1 MTRGMET
8 TGESPIQMNSGQ
20 ANNQQ
25 IPPGQYPQYPPSTQ
39 HQPQAYPP
47 VSPQYPQPAPE
58 QSRSE
63 RRAGEIDKRDTR
75 GITGRWLVETAAL
88 VLLAFVIAMG
98 VRALLV
104 EPYRIPTGSMLP
116 TIQEHDHILI
126 YKLGMHLGATPEQ
139 FDVVVFYDPTD
150 SFPNLVKRVIATE
163 GQIVDLT
170 PEGQVT
176 IDGLILNEPYIVDGS
191 LTFPLPPD
199 INLHEP
205 IQYPFSVPAGHVFV
219 LGDNRQRSSDS
230 RAFGPIAT
238 SEVKGIAFFTYW
250 PLSNFATLE

>member
-1 MTRGMET
+1 MEI
-8 TGESPIQMNSGQ
+8 TGERPIQMDSGQ
-20 ANNQQ
+20 PNNQHM
-25 IPPGQYPQYPPSTQ
+25 PPGQQN
-39 HQPQAYPP
+39 
-47 VSPQYPQPAPE
+47 PQYPQPPQQTYTPASSPQQAAPE
-58 QSRSE
+58 LSRSDRKADE
-63 RRAGEIDKRDTR
+63 GDKRDTR
-75 GITGRWLVETAAL
+75 GVTGRWLVETAAL

-150 SFPNLVKRVIATE
+150 SFPNLVKRVVATE
-163 GQIVDLT
+163 GQVIDLT

-176 IDGLILNEPYIVDGS
+176 IDGVILNEPYIMDDS

-199 INLHEP
+199 INLYES
-205 IQYPFSVPAGHVFV
+205 IQYPFSVPAGYVFV

-230 RAFGPIAT
+230 RAFGPIAV